1 MRLALSNC
9 WDCGFQVSGCCTWFP
24 DERRIPL
31 DIVDKGCKYYRQR
44 TEKDIK
50 TDNIITHLINTF
62 DGEIINS

>member
-1 MRLALSNC
+1 MVAQSNC

-44 TEKDIK
+44 TISDIK
-50 TDNIITHLINTF
+50 ADILVHKIVEVY
-62 DGEIINS
+62 DGEIVNA